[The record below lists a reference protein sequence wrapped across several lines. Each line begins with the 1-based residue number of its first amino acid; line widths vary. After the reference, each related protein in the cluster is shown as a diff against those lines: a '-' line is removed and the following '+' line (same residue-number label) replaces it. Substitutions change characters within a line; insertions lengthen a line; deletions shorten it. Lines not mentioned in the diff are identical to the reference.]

1 MKKGIDVSKWQGKID
16 WEKAKKAGIEFA
28 MIRAGYGQNNIDE
41 YFERNIKE
49 CNRVGIPC
57 GVYWFSYALN
67 PDMARQEAKYCLAAI
82 KPYKVEYP
90 VCFDFEYDSVNYA
103 TKKGVT
109 ITKSLAT
116 AIADAF
122 LSEVEKAGYYAMNY
136 SNKDYLSRMFDMD
149 ILKKYDLWLALWP
162 TSKTP
167 DVDRSGECGIWQY
180 TSDGKVDGIYGRVDM
195 NIAYKDYP
203 TIIRQ
208 AGLNGFGKPA
218 VQSKP
223 ETPSEPKPAKETI
236 YTVKKGD
243 TLSKIATMF
252 KTTVNKLV
260 QINKIK
266 NPNLIFPGQKIEIVS
281 NASNSEKIHTVQR
294 GETLWEIA
302 KKYNTTVERLVN
314 DNRIQ
319 NPNLIYPGQKLVIR

>member
-1 MKKGIDVSKWQGKID
+1 MRKGIDVSKWQGKID
-16 WEKAKKAGIEFA
+16 WEKVKKAGIEFVI
-28 MIRAGYGQNNIDE
+28 IRAGYGQNNIDE

-49 CNRVGIPC
+49 CNRLGIPC

-67 PDMARQEAKYCLAAI
+67 ADMARQEARYCLAAI

-90 VCFDFEYDSVNYA
+90 VCFDFEYDSVEYA
-103 TKKGVT
+103 KKKGIT

-122 LSEVEKAGYYAMNY
+122 LNEIEKAGYYAMNY
-136 SNKDYLSRMFDMD
+136 TNKDFSNKYFDMTK
-149 ILKKYDLWLALWP
+149 LGRYDLWYAWW
-162 TSKTP
+162 SVANQP
-167 DVDRSGECGIWQY
+167 DMKCGIWQY
-180 TSDGKVDGIYGRVDM
+180 TSDGKVDGIQGRVDM

-203 TIIRQ
+203 AIIR
-208 AGLNGFGKPA
+208 ATGLNGFGKATAQP
-218 VQSKP
+218 KP
-223 ETPSEPKPAKETI
+223 ERSSRSEPARETI

-266 NPNLIFPGQKIEIVS
+266 NPNLIFPGQKIKIVS
-281 NASNSEKIHTVQR
+281 NASNSEKVHTVQR

-302 KKYNTTVERLVN
+302 KRYGTSVEKLAK
-314 DNRIQ
+314 DNGIK
-319 NPNLIYPGQKLVIR
+319 NPNLIYPGQTLVIK